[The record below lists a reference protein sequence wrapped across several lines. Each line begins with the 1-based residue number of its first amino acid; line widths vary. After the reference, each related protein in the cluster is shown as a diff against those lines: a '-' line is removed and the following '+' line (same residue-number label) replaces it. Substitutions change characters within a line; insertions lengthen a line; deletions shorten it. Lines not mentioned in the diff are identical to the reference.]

1 MPSKRIMGL
10 TITIYHYYSRLCFPF
25 SISSINSERMT
36 MNHPLVNMSCGGGL
50 ALNQQDLTKPVVPPT
65 QTCSGG
71 EIMAKITLWTRL
83 WANKRNQSCNVSIRR
98 GLVNEEEKSISG
110 RREKSKLHAGIF
122 ISKRGD
128 WNYLILAEMRWL
140 HVGCWSSVQMHE
152 ELCACM
158 QDVFNGYF
166 TIWHE
171 SLKDERRWG
180 FTCGLVGELWDFF
193 MNIFLEMF

>member
-1 MPSKRIMGL
+1 MA
-10 TITIYHYYSRLCFPF
+10 
-25 SISSINSERMT
+25 
-36 MNHPLVNMSCGGGL
+36 MNHPLVNMRCGGRL

-71 EIMAKITLWTRL
+71 EIMAKIMLWTRL
-83 WANKRNQSCNVSIRR
+83 CANKRNQSCNVSIRR

-122 ISKRGD
+122 ISKRGN

-140 HVGCWSSVQMHE
+140 HVACRSSVQMHE
-152 ELCACM
+152 EVCACM

-166 TIWHE
+166 AWIAKRGRLRIWMLTFVWI
-171 SLKDERRWG
+171 SWDE
-180 FTCGLVGELWDFF
+180 TCSRNLNNTFNLF
-193 MNIFLEMF
+193 NIISV